1 MEYSLFIPQF
11 GNLIIT
17 VAAFVVSLSVIVFVH
32 EFGHYFVGRI
42 SGIRAEVFSVG
53 FGPVIFYFLDNNGT
67 KWQIAAFPFGG
78 FVKFLGDKNS
88 VSAPKTGLKP
98 AIKDDASTSRATMH
112 GAPLWAR
119 FATVAAGPIF
129 NFIFSG
135 IIFFI
140 IYFNQGVTK
149 LPLTVEKVFDSPYE
163 IMFEKDDIIRSING
177 IKIDQDFNKLLDL
190 LEDSE
195 ITERIVYEVERNGRL
210 INLENIVRNP
220 PRVAQVLPKS
230 AAISAGL
237 VKGDII
243 LSLNSEKIVSFDNI
257 RNIVEQSRGEV
268 LEVEFWRNGLVKQTL
283 LKPIIVDVPS
293 EAGGFESIYRIGIV
307 GDYFPFEPSTQ
318 NTSVLLAVKKTS
330 ESIYLI
336 MEGSIKNVI
345 IFYLVILA
353 VVICQSL

>member
-53 FGPVIFYFLDNNGT
+53 FGPVIFYFFDNNGT
-67 KWQIAAFPFGG
+67 KWQIAAFPIGG

-98 AIKDDASTSRATMH
+98 ATKDDASTSRATMH

-230 AAISAGL
+230 PLYQL
-237 VKGDII
+237 V
-243 LSLNSEKIVSFDNI
+243 
-257 RNIVEQSRGEV
+257 
-268 LEVEFWRNGLVKQTL
+268 W
-283 LKPIIVDVPS
+283 
-293 EAGGFESIYRIGIV
+293 
-307 GDYFPFEPSTQ
+307 
-318 NTSVLLAVKKTS
+318 
-330 ESIYLI
+330 
-336 MEGSIKNVI
+336 
-345 IFYLVILA
+345 
-353 VVICQSL
+353 